1 MRPWDI
7 VILAKYIMKC
17 TIMRYCDPG
26 ERSPETYNYVILWYN
41 CDMSLIIQLWHIVI
55 LVKQYVFLLSCSC
68 CVVIGLLLLWCYY
81 VLVVLSLCSCYC
93 GVIMLL
99 LCCCFV
105 VVFLDALAS
114 LELVLSFLPSFLPSF
129 RQVFWDCSLW
139 DI

>member
-1 MRPWDI
+1 M
-7 VILAKYIMKC
+7 
-17 TIMRYCDPG
+17 
-26 ERSPETYNYVILWYN
+26 
-41 CDMSLIIQLWHIVI
+41 I

-93 GVIMLL
+93 GVIMLF

-114 LELVLSFLPSFLPSF
+114 LELVLSLPTSGFLGLQFMRYSDFE
-129 RQVFWDCSLW
+129 
-139 DI
+139 